1 MLWEGIVALGGH
13 GGAIIIFFGRT
24 GDIESWGTN
33 KAAFDNCN

>member
-33 KAAFDNCN
+33 EASFDNCN

>member
-33 KAAFDNCN
+33 EAAFDNCN

>member
-24 GDIESWGTN
+24 GDIESRGTN
-33 KAAFDNCN
+33 EAAFDNCN